1 MVKQAE
7 LPPLP
12 QHWETRIGK
21 FLSAF
26 RFPYLSSNLS
36 IGDPVPPPVSD
47 DGSFFQEGEIRGVI
61 NGRQATLFSRQYII
75 EIDALHNRFKNDII
89 DPWIR
94 KLKEEGEATLFRT
107 IGTSFTDGKDW
118 VTSAL
123 LKKEVRCKQEL
134 EEKERLDGEER
145 VERLT
150 AMYGNLLA
158 AEEALGELFARVEA
172 LQI

>member
-1 MVKQAE
+1 M
-7 LPPLP
+7 
-12 QHWETRIGK
+12 
-21 FLSAF
+21 
-26 RFPYLSSNLS
+26 
-36 IGDPVPPPVSD
+36 
-47 DGSFFQEGEIRGVI
+47 I
-61 NGRQATLFSRQYII
+61 NSRQATLFSRQYII
-75 EIDALHNRFKNDII
+75 EMETLRDRFKDDIV

-94 KLKEEGEATLFRT
+94 NLKEEGEATLLGI
-107 IGTSFTDGKDW
+107 IGMSFKNGKDW

-123 LKKEVRCKQEL
+123 LEKELQYKQEL

-150 AMYGNLLA
+150 AVYGNLSA